1 MVSYIGL
8 QRIYHRRLRDDD
20 MFLLHCLCNCFF
32 FGLIMVQSQTFI
44 EDQKLQKQISY
55 SRYFA
60 YPFEISHRKRTRFFE
75 NFSLVFGCMVFTL
88 FHKNNRTRTLTNFRK
103 ILKNLLPCMIFPGG
117 KSPSLLFLLL
127 GKYRCVCGP
136 SST

>member
-1 MVSYIGL
+1 
-8 QRIYHRRLRDDD
+8 

-60 YPFEISHRKRTRFFE
+60 YPFEISHRKRI
-75 NFSLVFGCMVFTL
+75 
-88 FHKNNRTRTLTNFRK
+88 KIFRK
-103 ILKNLLPCMIFPGG
+103 FFSGVWVHGFYPVSQEQSDTFSYKF
-117 KSPSLLFLLL
+117 
-127 GKYRCVCGP
+127 
-136 SST
+136 